1 MPERGA
7 YPHLVI
13 GRIVAVADAT
23 QAQALF
29 DAMRR
34 RGRWSALPASGD
46 VFWKNL
52 QPVAIDA
59 GSGTVM
65 VTLTS
70 QEEMHAAPLQVG
82 DFVRYSPHRGQYKQP
97 PTDKTAAAFWGVDG
111 CVAVLC
117 RGNDKQC
124 AKRYARGLFRAS
136 DGVQLSQS
144 TLKPLQ
150 HGMTIDAETMLPRNA
165 AHVN

>member
-1 MPERGA
+1 MPEHGA

-13 GRIVAVADAT
+13 GRIVAVADESQT
-23 QAQALF
+23 RALF

-34 RGRWSALPASGD
+34 HGRWSTLPTSRAI
-46 VFWKNL
+46 FWKNL

-59 GSGTVM
+59 GSGEATI
-65 VTLTS
+65 TLTS
-70 QEEMHAAPLQVG
+70 QDEMHAAPLRVG
-82 DFVRYSPHRGQYKQP
+82 DLVRYSPHRGRYEVP
-97 PTDKTAAAFWGVDG
+97 PTDKIAAAFWSVDG

-117 RGNDKQC
+117 RASDKQC
-124 AKRYARGLFRAS
+124 FGRYAKGLFQVS
-136 DGVQLSQS
+136 DGVQLSPD

-150 HGMTIDAETMLPRNA
+150 HGITIDAETMLPRNA